1 MFIHWVVFCPCIWDR
16 TTINAGKQYA
26 HIRSYTEQN
35 IMEDVGT
42 VVKGLT
48 KYLNTM
54 YAYKCVKMPAFV
66 YEFYQRKKDQVHNAV
81 AAHSWEKQKA

>member
-1 MFIHWVVFCPCIWDR
+1 
-16 TTINAGKQYA
+16 
-26 HIRSYTEQN
+26 
-35 IMEDVGT
+35 MEDVGT

-81 AAHSWEKQKA
+81 AAHS